1 MGIIAESMVAYA
13 QPLLDETDGSA
24 ENMQRALTLAQLCWN
39 LALLSEKER
48 DATLA
53 EMRSS
58 FHMNDGEFEDF
69 RRSVV
74 MPMVQRHHEMFPN
87 MPRFDAKG
95 TALVTPA
102 PQTHR
107 AAALRTERYPGTGRN
122 APCPCNSG
130 RKYKRCC
137 GR

>member
-1 MGIIAESMVAYA
+1 MGIIAESMAAYA

-24 ENMQRALTLAQLCWN
+24 EDMQRAFTLAQICWN
-39 LALLSEKER
+39 LALLPEKER
-48 DATLA
+48 EAKIG

-58 FHMNDGEFEDF
+58 FQMNDTEFDGF
-69 RRSVV
+69 RRSIVL
-74 MPMVQRHHEMFPN
+74 PMIHRHHEMFPH
-87 MPRFDAKG
+87 MPRLGMTDPSSAS
-95 TALVTPA
+95 PA
-102 PQTHR
+102 PQTHP
-107 AAALRTERYPGTGRN
+107 APPLRTERYPGTGRN